1 MTCPDQGA
9 DDGLLHLRYR
19 TRSRAPHISNE
30 ADRTSYMPASLPVSI
45 LDLVVI
51 GVVLISA
58 LLAAVRGF
66 TREVL
71 AIVAWVTAAA
81 VAWFLHPLLL
91 PQLKNHISNPTLA
104 LAAAIGAIFVVT
116 LLIVSIITVKFSDF
130 VLDSRIGALDRTL
143 GFVFGAA
150 RGFLIC
156 VIGWVFLAWLV
167 QGKMPDWAST
177 ARSRPM
183 LESTGSTLIAMLPD
197 PEGVMAQLRKR
208 QPEDVAQPPADTT
221 PPRVTAPAPSRS

>member
-1 MTCPDQGA
+1 MTDCCIRDIERLPA
-9 DDGLLHLRYR
+9 R
-19 TRSRAPHISNE
+19 PHISND
-30 ADRTSYMPASLPVSI
+30 ADRTTHMPASLPVSI

-51 GVVLISA
+51 GVVLVSA

-167 QGKMPDWAST
+167 QGKMPEWAST

-183 LESTGSTLIAMLPD
+183 LEGTGNSLIGMLPD
-197 PEGVMAQLRKR
+197 PEGVMAQVRKR
-208 QPEDVAQPPADTT
+208 QNEDVAQPPADTT
-221 PPRVTAPAPSRS
+221 PPRVTPPSPSRS